1 MENKREMTCIICPR
15 GCTLS
20 VELENKKVLS
30 VKGNA
35 CKRGADYAVAE
46 CTCPTRTLTTTVM
59 TESGEV
65 VAVKS
70 DKPVPKELLF
80 DCMKEINA
88 MSAPRGTRIGTVLI
102 ADILGTGANII
113 ASQNADE

>member
-1 MENKREMTCIICPR
+1 MANVREMTCIICPR
-15 GCTLS
+15 GCTLT
-20 VELENKKVLS
+20 VEYEDKKVLS
-30 VKGNA
+30 VTGNA
-35 CKRGADYAVAE
+35 CKRGIDYAVAE

-70 DKPVPKELLF
+70 SKPVPKEMLF

-88 MSAPRGTRIGTVLI
+88 TTAPSEVH
-102 ADILGTGANII
+102 LGDVVIKNLLDTGADVIVTSYI
-113 ASQNADE
+113 E

>member
-1 MENKREMTCIICPR
+1 MANTREMTCIICPR
-15 GCTLS
+15 GCTLC
-20 VELENKKVLS
+20 VELEDKKVLS

-35 CKRGADYAVAE
+35 CKRGKDYAVAE

-70 DKPVPKELLF
+70 NKPVPKELLF
-80 DCMKEINA
+80 DCMTVINA
-88 MSAPRGTRIGTVLI
+88 YTAPTSVKQGDVVIANLLDTG
-102 ADILGTGANII
+102 ADIIVT
-113 ASQNADE
+113 SYVE

>member
-1 MENKREMTCIICPR
+1 MANTREMTCIICPR
-15 GCTLS
+15 GCQLT
-20 VELENKKVLS
+20 VEYEDKKVLS

-35 CKRGADYAVAE
+35 CKRGTDYAVAE

-70 DKPVPKELLF
+70 NKAIPKELLF
-80 DCMKEINA
+80 DCMACINTTCI
-88 MSAPRGTRIGTVLI
+88 PDTVRQGDVVI
-102 ADILGTGANII
+102 ANVLGTGADII
-113 ASQNADE
+113 VTAYIE

>member
-1 MENKREMTCIICPR
+1 MATIREMTCIICPR

-20 VELENKKVLS
+20 VELEGKKVIS

-70 DKPVPKELLF
+70 NKPVPKELLF
-80 DCMKEINA
+80 DCMREINA
-88 MSAPRGTRIGTVLI
+88 LVAPASVKQGDVVIANLLDTG
-102 ADILGTGANII
+102 ADIIVTTYV
-113 ASQNADE
+113 E

>member
-1 MENKREMTCIICPR
+1 MAQQREMTCIICPR
-15 GCTLS
+15 GCSLV
-20 VELENKKVLS
+20 VELEGKKVLG

-35 CKRGADYAVAE
+35 CKRGVDYAVAE

-70 DKPVPKELLF
+70 NKPVPKELLF
-80 DCMKEINA
+80 DCMNEINA
-88 MSAPRGTRIGTVLI
+88 CIAPANVRQGDVVIANLLDTG
-102 ADILGTGANII
+102 ADIIVT
-113 ASQNADE
+113 SYVE

>member
-1 MENKREMTCIICPR
+1 MTNIREMTCIICPR
-15 GCTLS
+15 GCSLK
-20 VELENKKVLS
+20 VELEDKNVLS

-35 CKRGADYAVAE
+35 CKRGVDYAVAE

-70 DKPVPKELLF
+70 NKAVPKELLF
-80 DCMKEINA
+80 DCMKQINA
-88 MSAPRGTRIGTVLI
+88 CRIPSSVHQGDVIIANIQNTG
-102 ADILGTGANII
+102 ADIIVTSYI
-113 ASQNADE
+113 E